1 MKARPGGYEG
11 RKDTKMTN
19 DFIQVLEGIIK
30 ATKEKVH
37 EARVRG
43 SSEDYLF
50 YAGKYIQ
57 ACEILSIAEPET
69 HLKIAKEIYCD

>member
-11 RKDTKMTN
+11 RKVTKMTN

-30 ATKEKVH
+30 ATKEKAH

-43 SSEDYLF
+43 SSEDYVF
-50 YAGKYIQ
+50 YIGQYIQ
-57 ACEILSIAEPET
+57 ACEILGIARSEAQ
-69 HLKIAKEIYCD
+69 LKIAKEIYCD